1 MGFLVENLTHDLNIN
16 GKREKVACLKMY
28 GEACPICELSA
39 RFYDKNSAEFN
50 EELGKQFYRKKSY
63 IGQVLVIETPVDH
76 DAEQLVKLID
86 FGPQVFKQI
95 QAAFQSGD
103 LDEAPYELKGGY
115 NFRFRKTKTGS
126 GQNSYTTSNFAT
138 KQSDVAD
145 NVIETMVLYSLA
157 DYRTPKTERAAVEAM
172 LVAVAQAAKANSN
185 FKSVKKE
192 LIELGRIV
200 GNRLASRDATPVK
213 LFRGNHK
220 PGTETVSSARARA
233 ASAALAAA
241 GTQALAVTEAP
252 ATRKP
257 TGPKR
262 TLAKVK
268 TEAAP
273 ADTAKVEVS
282 KTAAGATVRRVPV
295 AASSVFAMGDAAG
308 QADE

>member
-1 MGFLVENLTHDLNIN
+1 MSKILYVS
-16 GKREKVACLKMY
+16 
-28 GEACPICELSA
+28 SA
-39 RFYDKNSAEFN
+39 
-50 EELGKQFYRKKSY
+50 
-63 IGQVLVIETPVDH
+63 V
-76 DAEQLVKLID
+76 
-86 FGPQVFKQI
+86 
-95 QAAFQSGD
+95 QAALMKEVFI
-103 LDEAPYELKGGY
+103 PELMDGFWKNHRPAGHGEVWRDVEVRVSEDGKLGTEGFDSPRNY
-115 NFRFRKTKTGS
+115 NFL
-126 GQNSYTTSNFAT
+126 NLDFALP
-138 KQSDVAD
+138 
-145 NVIETMVLYSLA
+145 N
-157 DYRTPKTERAAVEAM
+157 EAR

-241 GTQALAVTEAP
+241 GTQALAVTEAL